1 MLSVIYG
8 KSVFSSVLAS
18 VDSREM
24 CLYELSGTD
33 VVVLVWFWD
42 RYDVG

>member
-1 MLSVIYG
+1 MFAFISVLDVCGMLSVIYG

-24 CLYELSGTD
+24 CLYEL
-33 VVVLVWFWD
+33 
-42 RYDVG
+42 